1 MIFYFGDTSFSTILT
16 SCLSSHLSAALS
28 AGVRLSLCQH
38 LMFSSLQRCWQWKA
52 DVWRCRNT
60 AEQDGASERG
70 WKRAVHMCMCA
81 SARMCISTLMHI
93 KHATTSC
100 QNHKIYASG
109 NVLWHFYSSHFN
121 TINHSV
127 HT

>member
-52 DVWRCRNT
+52 DVRRRWNT
-60 AEQDGASERG
+60 EQDGASERMG
-70 WKRAVHMCMCA
+70 EGCA
-81 SARMCISTLMHI
+81 YAHVCQCTYVCINSNARQTCKSTEQQAAKTTRQMHLEMHCDISTR
-93 KHATTSC
+93 ATL
-100 QNHKIYASG
+100 AP
-109 NVLWHFYSSHFN
+109 
-121 TINHSV
+121 
-127 HT
+127 